1 MDVLPHDVGRVIKS
15 PHKGE
20 FLRPLLDGNPILALD
35 HSDFSA
41 LMANEKSFTQM
52 RWKEL
57 STKDV
62 IGPVKAFHQVTGAGN
77 MANAAQIP
85 NCLTPE
91 QTGDKR
97 VDEDYLYVFGYPE

>member
-1 MDVLPHDVGRVIKS
+1 M
-15 PHKGE
+15 
-20 FLRPLLDGNPILALD
+20 ALD
-35 HSDFSA
+35 HADFCA

-57 STKDV
+57 SAKDV
-62 IGPVKAFHQVTGAGN
+62 IGPVKALHQVTGAGN

-91 QTGDKR
+91 QAGDKS
-97 VDEDYLYVFGYPE
+97 VDADYYYVFRLSGVELRCEPVGEAYSKTLTQK